1 MLSCFNFQNITVGI
15 DENSGL
21 LVEIKIKNKTI
32 PLIQRFKYYKGTMTS
47 GAYIF
52 TPTTKNAFTV
62 GDKVAITEFK
72 TDLVTEVHQTFSP
85 WLSQIIRVYNFE
97 DYVEF
102 DWLVGP
108 LPWE

>member
-1 MLSCFNFQNITVGI
+1 M
-15 DENSGL
+15 
-21 LVEIKIKNKTI
+21 VEIRLQNKTI
-32 PLIQRFKYYKGTMTS
+32 PLAQTFKYYKGAKTS

-52 TPTTKNAFTV
+52 TPATKAAFTIAE
-62 GDKVAITEFK
+62 KVQIEEFK
-72 TDLVTEVHQTFSP
+72 TDLVTEIRQTFSS